1 LTFLAITDKKAAIRQ
16 ESPPVTALDSRTPHA
31 FARHAA
37 MQAMRPAA
45 PLAGTKRTCTRWADG
60 AHRVGTL
67 APRSDRKK
75 REVDSM
81 DEVD

>member
-1 LTFLAITDKKAAIRQ
+1 M
-16 ESPPVTALDSRTPHA
+16 TALDSRNTHA

-37 MQAMRPAA
+37 LQAMRPAV

-60 AHRVGTL
+60 ALRVETL
-67 APRSDRKK
+67 APRGVRKK
-75 REVDSM
+75 REMDSM